1 MALPTRLQPYW
12 PLFKRLHRLLTLI
25 AGTIF
30 RRTSFLFGARGVP
43 TRATSSSVETARREP
58 GTVTVHPGGPA
69 ETIHRT
75 AVAGTPSNHWVFA
88 GGRDAEVPAR
98 YTLEIEGGRI
108 TGDFGATT
116 TPRKRLDYQ
125 TSGYFG
131 LSSWREHPVYLRPTL
146 GTVEHV
152 PGTVLSLTTRGA
164 AANYYHFMYDAIAR
178 YGVFEES
185 LPGTKVDAV
194 IVPHATRYQKQLLE
208 LAGIEGP
215 WLQPRA
221 NHTFTADRLLV
232 PSTPNQALDAPRSA
246 VSWLRKR
253 LPATGNGDTPK
264 RLYLSRGQKPLTRR
278 YVEEAALMERLEKQG
293 FTMID
298 PGTLTVQEQINAF
311 AGAEFIL
318 APHGAGLT
326 NITFCSPGAKVMEMF
341 APSYVH
347 LGLWNI
353 AEAIDGVEYRYL
365 VGEGN
370 HPAGKPML
378 DVLQDVSIPP
388 ATVEA
393 AVNAFLSEA

>member
-25 AGTIF
+25 AGLVF
-30 RRTSFLFGARGVP
+30 RRTSFAFGDRGVP
-43 TRATSSSVETARREP
+43 TRATGSSEETAWVEREA
-58 GTVTVHPGGPA
+58 VTLHDGGPP
-69 ETIHRT
+69 ETIRRS
-75 AVAGTPSNHWVFA
+75 AVTGTPANHWVFA

-98 YTLEIEGGRI
+98 YTLEIAGGRI

-116 TPRKRLDYQ
+116 TPKKRLDYQ

-131 LSSWREHPVYLRPTL
+131 LSSWREHPVFLRPTL

-185 LPGTKVDAV
+185 LPGTRIDAV

-253 LPATGNGDTPK
+253 LPATSTGDTPK
-264 RLYLSRGQKPLTRR
+264 RLYLSRGNLPNTRR
-278 YVEEAALMERLEKQG
+278 YVEEAALMARLEKQG

-365 VGEGN
+365 VGTGD

-388 ATVEA
+388 ADVEA
-393 AVNAFLSEA
+393 AVDAFLKAT